1 MALIVTPNSGIFL
14 ASHALAPVSI
24 PFSTTGGKAPY
35 TYYISSG
42 EFPPGLTLHPNTGI
56 LSGTPTGIK
65 NDEFVTDPG
74 FEYKFNIKITDS
86 STPKRKYVI
95 DSYTYTVLSPK
106 PATTPYTPI
115 LLQSSSSVIADSVDN
130 IITIKSALNPTRYEI
145 VTAPDHGTATLEG
158 FTLKYTPNQGYIG
171 VDDITIV
178 AYNSTGASDDLSI
191 NVSVLP
197 RLPGVTDLLERTVFI
212 GSVDSLIDLNVTGTY
227 DAINII
233 TPTSNGSVYITG
245 TNAYYT
251 PTQGYT
257 GPDSFTF
264 TVSNISGTITTTI
277 NIIVK
282 IPEMVALPKLSRL
295 PSAVLNTE
303 YRPITLSA
311 SGGVAPYTVIVLT
324 GALPDGLQLD
334 SNNIISGTP
343 TSPGKYNFNVA
354 VIDNHFPEH
363 FTVYKDYQLTVY
375 ASSNFE
381 KFQWFTMPGKLV
393 TAGSGDAILY
403 ELHTSDNNV
412 TFKVIAGSL
421 PEGVNLL
428 ENGTIVGTLGQVLEN
443 TSYKFV
449 VRAIRSDTILIDGTF
464 TIEVVANN
472 ELLSGGSK

>member
-1 MALIVTPNSGIFL
+1 MALIVTPHSGIFL

-42 EFPPGLTLHPNTGI
+42 EFPPGLTLNPNTGI
-56 LSGTPTGIK
+56 LSGTPTGVK
-65 NDEFVTDPG
+65 NDEFVTEPG
-74 FEYKFNIKITDS
+74 FDYKFNIKITDS
-86 STPKRKYVI
+86 SKPKRKHVI
-95 DSYTYTVLSPK
+95 DSYTYTVLPPK
-106 PATTPYTPI
+106 PATIPYTPI

-130 IITIKSALNPTRYEI
+130 IITVKSALNPTRYEI

-158 FTLKYTPNQGYIG
+158 LTLKYTPNQGYIG

-178 AYNSTGASDDLSI
+178 AYNSSGASDDLSI
-191 NVSVLP
+191 NVNVLP
-197 RLPGVTDLLERTVFI
+197 RLPSVTNFLERIVFI
-212 GSVDSLIDLNVTGTY
+212 GAVDSLIDLNVSGVY

-233 TPTSNGSVYITG
+233 TPTSNGSIYITE

-251 PTQGYT
+251 PTPGYT

-264 TVSNISGTITTTI
+264 TVSNIAGTITTTI

-282 IPEMVALPKLSRL
+282 IPEMVVLPKLSRL

-303 YRPITLSA
+303 YRPITISA
-311 SGGVAPYTVIVLT
+311 SGGVEPYTVIVLT
-324 GALPDGLQLD
+324 GTLPEGLQMD
-334 SNNIISGTP
+334 SNVISGTP
-343 TSPGKYNFNVA
+343 TRPGKYNFNVA

-375 ASSNFE
+375 SSANFE
-381 KFQWFTMPGKLV
+381 NFQWFTMPGKLF
-393 TAGSGDAILY
+393 TAVSGDDVLY

-421 PEGVNLL
+421 PKGVNLL
-428 ENGTIVGTLGQVLEN
+428 ENGTIVGNLEQVLEN
-443 TSYKFV
+443 TIHKFV
-449 VRAIRSDTILIDGTF
+449 VRATRSDTILIDGTF
-464 TIEVVANN
+464 TIEVAPND